1 MLSPP
6 LGTGM
11 DLLLLEIEPGVIRA
25 GTREGWDGKRERG
38 EEKNNRAFNTP
49 GILLLK
55 PEREP

>member
-1 MLSPP
+1 
-6 LGTGM
+6 M

-25 GTREGWDGKRERG
+25 GTRDGKRERG